1 MDFISLTYIAAGAA
15 LGWLVAVLVQRG
27 AFGRIIDLATGG
39 LGAWFGGYVFGQF
52 GLATQYP
59 GWHGTLGAALI
70 GAAVLL
76 FVLALI
82 RRS

>member
-1 MDFISLTYIAAGAA
+1 MDFISLSYIAAGAA
-15 LGWLVAVLVQRG
+15 FGWLVALLVRRG
-27 AFGRIIDLATGG
+27 AFGQIIDLAVGG
-39 LGAWFGGYVFGQF
+39 LGAWCGGYVFGQL

-59 GWHGTLGAALI
+59 GWHGALGAALI

-76 FVLALI
+76 FVLGLI

>member
-1 MDFISLTYIAAGAA
+1 MDFISLSYLAAGAA
-15 LGWLVAVLVQRG
+15 LGWLAALLTGRR
-27 AFGRIIDLATGG
+27 AFGQLVNLATGA
-39 LGAWFGGYVFGQF
+39 LGAYYGGMVFAQF
-52 GLATQYP
+52 NLATQYP

-70 GAAVLL
+70 GATVLL

>member
-1 MDFISLTYIAAGAA
+1 MDFISLSYIAAGAA
-15 LGWLVAVLVQRG
+15 FGWLVARLVQRG
-27 AFGRIIDLATGG
+27 MFGRIIDLATGG
-39 LGAWFGGYVFGQF
+39 LGAWCGGYVYGQF

-59 GWHGTLGAALI
+59 GWQGALSAALI

>member
-1 MDFISLTYIAAGAA
+1 MDFISLSYLAAGAA
-15 LGWLVAVLVQRG
+15 FGWFAALLVRRG
-27 AFGRIIDLATGG
+27 TFGQLIDLATGG
-39 LGAWFGGYVFGQF
+39 LGAWCGGLVFAQF
-52 GLATQYP
+52 GLAAQYP
-59 GWHGTLGAALI
+59 GWQGALGAALI